1 MPIPAFNPTKNVG
14 VPEPEFGTE
23 KFVYDEAKDV
33 YVCPGRRNWA
43 FGKAI
48 SRVSLS
54 WVAL

>member
-33 YVCPGRRNWA
+33 YVCPGEKELGFWKSNIK
-43 FGKAI
+43 G
-48 SRVSLS
+48 
-54 WVAL
+54 